1 MFEYVMAIISLF
13 IRKRVAFLGILLF
26 FSSQLLAV
34 AAEKTTV
41 VTSIFPLYDFTSQV
55 GGDLV
60 DVKLM
65 LSPGVEAHG
74 FSPTPHDIIGV
85 QRAELFLY
93 TSDYLEPWAGTI
105 VDALG
110 TKIGRV
116 VEVGKEIISGESGH
130 ADHDDHHHGP
140 DPHVW
145 LNPVLAAKMV
155 RVIEA
160 ALSEVDPT
168 NSAVYKRNSMAYINK
183 LIFFDKQTEQDLQ
196 NCKSHTIIS
205 GGHFAFGSFAE
216 RYGLTAVSPFK
227 GFSPDAQPSPKAIGR
242 LVKIMRETGSNVV
255 FHEELIQPKIARI
268 IADETGGR
276 LLLLHGV
283 HNVSKR
289 ELARGETYLSLMQ
302 DNVKNLRTG
311 LRCQ

>member
-1 MFEYVMAIISLF
+1 MAILSLS
-13 IRKRVAFLGILLF
+13 IRKRVIFFCVLLF
-26 FSSQLLAV
+26 FSTHLCAV
-34 AAEKTTV
+34 AADKITV

-65 LSPGVEAHG
+65 LPPGVEAHG

-85 QRAELFLY
+85 QRADIFLY
-93 TSDYLEPWAGTI
+93 TSDYLEPWAGAV

-110 TKIGRV
+110 SRIGRV
-116 VEVGKEIISGESGH
+116 VEVGKEIISGENGH
-130 ADHDDHHHGP
+130 ADHDGHHRGL

-145 LNPVLAAKMV
+145 LNPVLAVEMV

-160 ALSEVDPT
+160 ALSDIDPV
-168 NSAVYKRNSMAYINK
+168 NSTVYRHNSSAYINK
-183 LIFFDKQTEQDLQ
+183 LILFDKQTEQDLQ
-196 NCKSHTIIS
+196 NCQSQTIIS
-205 GGHFAFGSFAE
+205 GGHFAFGSFAR
-216 RYGLTAVSPFK
+216 RYDLTAVSPFK

-242 LVKIMRETGSNVV
+242 LVKTVRRTGTNVI
-255 FHEELIQPKIARI
+255 FHEELVLPKVARI

-283 HNVSKR
+283 HNVSKQ
-289 ELARGETYLSLMQ
+289 ELQRGETYLSLMRA
-302 DNVKNLRTG
+302 NVKNLKVG